1 MSDLSHS
8 HSTGN
13 FYTNTLPPTARRWD
27 ATARALVL
35 DDLGKLLLR
44 VSLGVLL
51 MLHGIAKL
59 SSGVDPIVGMLQQH
73 GLPGALA
80 YAVFIGELL
89 APLAMILG
97 LWTRLAGLL
106 AAVNMGVAIAL
117 AHSADLFKLGPQGGW
132 ALELQGLFLA
142 GALAVMLLGG
152 GRFSVGGLRGRFN

>member
-1 MSDLSHS
+1 MADLYHS
-8 HSTGN
+8 NGN
-13 FYTNTLPPTARRWD
+13 FYSQPAPATVRRWD

-44 VSLGVLL
+44 VSIGAML

-59 SSGVDPIVGMLQQH
+59 TGGVDGIAGMLQQR
-73 GLPGALA
+73 GLPGELA

-97 LWTRLAGLL
+97 LWTRP
-106 AAVNMGVAIAL
+106 AALVAAINMGVAIAL
-117 AHSADLFKLGPQGGW
+117 AHAGEVFKLGEQGGW
-132 ALELQGLFLA
+132 AIELQGLFLF

>member
-1 MSDLSHS
+1 MADLSHS
-8 HSTGN
+8 NSN
-13 FYTNTLPPTARRWD
+13 FYSQTAPPTARRWD

-44 VSLGVLL
+44 VSLGAML

-59 SSGVDPIVGMLQQH
+59 SGGVDGIAGMLQQR

-97 LWTRLAGLL
+97 LWTRPAALL

-117 AHSADLFKLGPQGGW
+117 AHSADLFKLGQQGGW
-132 ALELQGLFLA
+132 AIELQGLFLF

-152 GRFSVGGLRGRFN
+152 GRFSLGGLRGRLN

>member
-1 MSDLSHS
+1 MADLSHS
-8 HSTGN
+8 NGN
-13 FYTNTLPPTARRWD
+13 FYSQPLPAQVRRWD
-27 ATARALVL
+27 ATARALLL

-44 VSLGVLL
+44 VSLGAML

-59 SSGVDPIVGMLQQH
+59 ANGVDGIAGMLQQR

-97 LWTRLAGLL
+97 VWTRPAALL
-106 AAVNMGVAIAL
+106 AAINMGVAITL
-117 AHSADLFKLGPQGGW
+117 AHAADLFRLGPQGGW
-132 ALELQGLFLA
+132 AIELQGLFLF

>member
-1 MSDLSHS
+1 MADLSNS
-8 HSTGN
+8 NGN
-13 FYTNTLPPTARRWD
+13 FYSQTVPPTARRWD

-44 VSLGVLL
+44 VSLGAML

-59 SSGVDPIVGMLQQH
+59 SGGVDGIAGMLQQR
-73 GLPGALA
+73 GLPGELA

-89 APLAMILG
+89 APLALILG
-97 LWTRLAGLL
+97 LWTRV
-106 AAVNMGVAIAL
+106 AALVAAINMGVAIAL
-117 AHSADLFKLGPQGGW
+117 AHSADVFKLGEQGGW
-132 ALELQGLFLA
+132 AIELQGLFLF

>member
-1 MSDLSHS
+1 MPDLSHS
-8 HSTGN
+8 NGN
-13 FYTNTLPPTARRWD
+13 FYSQTVPPTARRWD

-44 VSLGVLL
+44 VSLGAML

-59 SSGVDPIVGMLQQH
+59 TNGVDGIAGMLQQR

-97 LWTRLAGLL
+97 VWTRPAALL
-106 AAVNMGVAIAL
+106 AAINMVVAIAL
-117 AHSADLFKLGPQGGW
+117 AHAGDVFKLGEQGGW
-132 ALELQGLFLA
+132 AIELQGLFLFA
-142 GALAVMLLGG
+142 ALAVMLLGG

>member
-1 MSDLSHS
+1 MADLSH
-8 HSTGN
+8 TNGN
-13 FYTNTLPPTARRWD
+13 FYSQTVPPTVRRWD

-44 VSLGVLL
+44 VSLGAML

-59 SSGVDPIVGMLQQH
+59 SGGVDGIAGMLQQR

-89 APLAMILG
+89 APLALILG
-97 LWTRLAGLL
+97 LWTRV
-106 AAVNMGVAIAL
+106 AALIAAINMGVAIAL

-132 ALELQGLFLA
+132 ALELQGLFLF
-142 GALAVMLLGG
+142 GALALMLLGG
-152 GRFSVGGLRGRFN
+152 GRFSMGGLRGRFN

>member
-1 MSDLSHS
+1 MADLYHS
-8 HSTGN
+8 NGN
-13 FYTNTLPPTARRWD
+13 FYSQPAPATVRRWD

-44 VSLGVLL
+44 VSIGAML

-59 SSGVDPIVGMLQQH
+59 TGGVDGIAGMLQQR
-73 GLPGALA
+73 GLPGELA

-97 LWTRLAGLL
+97 LWTRP
-106 AAVNMGVAIAL
+106 AALVAAINMGVAITL
-117 AHSADLFKLGPQGGW
+117 AHAGDVFKLGEQGGW
-132 ALELQGLFLA
+132 AIELQGLFLF

>member
-1 MSDLSHS
+1 MADLSHS
-8 HSTGN
+8 NGN
-13 FYTNTLPPTARRWD
+13 FYTQTLPPTARRWD

-44 VSLGVLL
+44 IGVGALL

-59 SSGVDPIVGMLQQH
+59 SSGVDPIVGMLQQQ

-80 YAVFIGELL
+80 YGVFVGELL

-97 LWTRLAGLL
+97 LWTRVAGLL
-106 AAVNMGVAIAL
+106 AAANMAAAIAL
-117 AHSADLFKLGPQGGW
+117 VHSADLLKLGPQGGW
-132 ALELQGLFLA
+132 ALELQGLFLI
-142 GALAVMLLGG
+142 GALAVVLLGG

>member
-1 MSDLSHS
+1 MADLYHS
-8 HSTGN
+8 NGN
-13 FYTNTLPPTARRWD
+13 FYSQPAPATVRRWD

-44 VSLGVLL
+44 VSIGAML

-59 SSGVDPIVGMLQQH
+59 TGGVDGIAGMLQQR
-73 GLPGALA
+73 GLPGELA

-97 LWTRLAGLL
+97 LWTRP
-106 AAVNMGVAIAL
+106 AALVAAINMGVAIAL
-117 AHSADLFKLGPQGGW
+117 AHADEVFKLGEQGGW
-132 ALELQGLFLA
+132 AIELQGLFLF

>member
-1 MSDLSHS
+1 MADLYHS
-8 HSTGN
+8 NGN
-13 FYTNTLPPTARRWD
+13 FYSQPAPATVRRWD

-44 VSLGVLL
+44 VSIGAML

-59 SSGVDPIVGMLQQH
+59 TGRVDGIAGMLQQR
-73 GLPGALA
+73 GLPGELA

-97 LWTRLAGLL
+97 LWTRP
-106 AAVNMGVAIAL
+106 AALVAAINMGVAIAL
-117 AHSADLFKLGPQGGW
+117 AHAGEVFKLGEQGGW
-132 ALELQGLFLA
+132 AIELQGLFLF